1 MGLVPKTIKLYHDEE
16 NLVAFVS
23 GIFTLLLK
31 ANAGKMHQI
40 RREDDISIVIAM
52 YLYCIV

>member
-16 NLVAFVS
+16 NLVTFVS

-31 ANAGKMHQI
+31 ANANKMHQI

-52 YLYCIV
+52 YLYCKV